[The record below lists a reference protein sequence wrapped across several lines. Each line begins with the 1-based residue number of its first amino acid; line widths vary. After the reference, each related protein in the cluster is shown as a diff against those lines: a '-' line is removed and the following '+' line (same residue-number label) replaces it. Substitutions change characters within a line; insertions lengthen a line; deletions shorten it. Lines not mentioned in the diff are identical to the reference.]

1 MPPREKGKGAMKI
14 DLLTKVFPGKSSA
27 GALGLSTCVLIQTQG
42 RKILFDTGAHGVIK
56 ILQKSLQD
64 LKVDP
69 GEIDTIFLSHL
80 HYDHLNNVACFPNAQ
95 ILCGKREWEYATT
108 QRDEWTPLESILY
121 LQNQRNVRLVEDGEE
136 IFPGMRALWVPG
148 HTPGQMAL
156 AIEQEQGILV
166 LAGDSVKNRSEL
178 ELEFSDQYVDQKAS
192 TESIRRIKKMAYKV
206 LPGHDG
212 YLLIRE
218 GKVIPQEELSLEIF
232 LPRGCT
238 DGDNGTYHLRCR

>member
-1 MPPREKGKGAMKI
+1 MKI

-27 GALGLSTCVLIQTQG
+27 GALGLSTCALIQVQG

-64 LKVDP
+64 LAIKP
-69 GEIDTIFLSHL
+69 EEIDTIFLSHL
-80 HYDHLNNVACFPNAQ
+80 HYDHLNNVAYFPNAE
-95 ILCGKREWEYATT
+95 ILCGKKEWEYATT
-108 QRDEWTPLESILY
+108 QLDEWTPLESILY
-121 LQNQRNVRLVEDGEE
+121 LQEKRRVRLVEDGEE
-136 IFPGMRALWVPG
+136 IAPGMRALWVPG

-156 AIEQEQGILV
+156 AIEEEEGILV

-178 ELEFSDQYVDQKAS
+178 ELGFSDQYVDQAAS
-192 TESIRRIKKMAYKV
+192 TASIRRIKQMAYKV

-212 YLLIRE
+212 YLLIRD
-218 GKVIPQEELSLEIF
+218 GKVIPENELELDIF

-238 DGDNGTYHLRCR
+238 DGENGTYHLRCR